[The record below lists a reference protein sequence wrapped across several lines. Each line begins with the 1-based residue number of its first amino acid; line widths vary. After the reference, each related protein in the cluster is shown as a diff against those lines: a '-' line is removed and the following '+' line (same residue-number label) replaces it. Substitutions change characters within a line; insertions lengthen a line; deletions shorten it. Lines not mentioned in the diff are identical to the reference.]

1 MKKRNL
7 PIAIFALT
15 ALIFLVSAF
24 VIQKSKNKPK
34 INTTNLTNQIEKSEL
49 FLIMKSEFANHSGDH
64 ASAIDSYRELFE
76 FTKDRAVL
84 SELIMTYIANNEF
97 ENALIFLEKQVIY
110 PRDEDIITL
119 QLALMLKKELV
130 SKNTDLKLSYQ
141 LSPGLSVKKLALY
154 LEKLRLS
161 TTDYL
166 DIIEILGRE
175 QSNLK
180 IQNLNTFLLYLA
192 VKSQHWRVALDFAR
206 EIDRLESI
214 ESDLLELIFFEF
226 LKDGSPEFALDWIKF
241 MERKHGFRPQ
251 FSTMKVEIFRMKKEI
266 ELALDTLRLAIETYP
281 ENKNLI
287 FLKASFLIKN
297 NLFDE
302 AAKTLQILLKTNH
315 RTNEVKFFLGLIAE
329 INQSY
334 YEAVEYFSL
343 INKSNPDLYFTSRLN
358 IARLMFSVDQ
368 TEKAFD
374 TLNWLQ
380 LGAPEKFV
388 EITQFKVDLLLGKN
402 NFEYAM
408 KILNNSLSKLGFNR
422 DLMYT
427 RAIVADKLGN
437 IELLERDLREILT
450 IFPEDAD
457 ALNALGY
464 SLTNL
469 TTRYEEAY
477 QLISKAL
484 QIKGDSFYILDSMGW
499 ICFKRGELERAIFFL
514 EKAYELSKDEEITS
528 HLIEVLNASGEHEK
542 AKLILEKE

>member
-1 MKKRNL
+1 MKKNFL
-7 PIAIFALT
+7 TPIFALT
-15 ALIFLVSAF
+15 VLIFLAPNF
-24 VIQKSKNKPK
+24 VIQESKNNSK
-34 INTTNLTNQIEKSEL
+34 INTTDLTKQIEKSEL
-49 FLIMKSEFANHSGDH
+49 FLIMKSEFANHSGDY
-64 ASAIDSYRELFE
+64 AGAIDSYKELFE

-84 SELIMTYIANNEF
+84 SELIKTYIANNEI
-97 ENALIFLEKQVIY
+97 ENALIFLKKQLIY
-110 PRDEDIITL
+110 PKDEDIIAL

-141 LSPGLSVKKLALY
+141 FLPGLSIKKLSVY

-161 TTDYL
+161 KTDYL

-175 QSNLK
+175 QGNLK
-180 IQNLNTFLLYLA
+180 IQNLDTLLLYLA
-192 VKSQHWRVALDFAR
+192 VKSHHWRKALDFAR
-206 EIDRLESI
+206 EIGRLESI

-241 MERKHGFRPQ
+241 MEQKHGVRPQ
-251 FSTMKVEIFRMKKEI
+251 FSAMKVEIFRMKKEI
-266 ELALDTLRLAIETYP
+266 KLALDTLRLAVAKYP
-281 ENKNLI
+281 ENNNLL

-302 AAKTLQILLKTNH
+302 AAKILQILLKTNH

-329 INQSY
+329 VNQSY

-358 IARLMFSVDQ
+358 IARLMFSVDR

-380 LGAPEKFV
+380 LDAPEKFV
-388 EITQFKVDLLLGKN
+388 DITQFKVDLLLSKN
-402 NFEYAM
+402 NFEYAI

-427 RAIVADKLGN
+427 RAIVADRLGN

-484 QIKGDSFYILDSMGW
+484 QINGNSFYILDSMGW

-528 HLIEVLNASGEHEK
+528 HLIEVLNASGEYEK
-542 AKLILEKE
+542 AELILEKE

>member
-1 MKKRNL
+1 MKERNL

-24 VIQKSKNKPK
+24 VIQKSKNKSK
-34 INTTNLTNQIEKSEL
+34 TNTTNLTNQIEKSEL

-251 FSTMKVEIFRMKKEI
+251 FSTMKVEIFRMKKRDRI
-266 ELALDTLRLAIETYP
+266 GFRYFKI
-281 ENKNLI
+281 
-287 FLKASFLIKN
+287 
-297 NLFDE
+297 
-302 AAKTLQILLKTNH
+302 
-315 RTNEVKFFLGLIAE
+315 
-329 INQSY
+329 SY
-334 YEAVEYFSL
+334 
-343 INKSNPDLYFTSRLN
+343 
-358 IARLMFSVDQ
+358 
-368 TEKAFD
+368 
-374 TLNWLQ
+374 
-380 LGAPEKFV
+380 
-388 EITQFKVDLLLGKN
+388 
-402 NFEYAM
+402 
-408 KILNNSLSKLGFNR
+408 R
-422 DLMYT
+422 D
-427 RAIVADKLGN
+427 
-437 IELLERDLREILT
+437 
-450 IFPEDAD
+450 
-457 ALNALGY
+457 
-464 SLTNL
+464 
-469 TTRYEEAY
+469 
-477 QLISKAL
+477 IS
-484 QIKGDSFYILDSMGW
+484 
-499 ICFKRGELERAIFFL
+499 
-514 EKAYELSKDEEITS
+514 
-528 HLIEVLNASGEHEK
+528 
-542 AKLILEKE
+542 